1 MDMHPC
7 CRSVYRR
14 AIFPEPRG
22 ATDAASQADRRFPMA
37 PRVAGKRLPAAIR
50 KIGTPERIKIRL
62 KN

>member
-1 MDMHPC
+1 M
-7 CRSVYRR
+7 YRR